1 MCVLQGFVTSFAEV
15 TSFMVFTV
23 EVAPRLPVQVLLP
36 LLNAVFA
43 VSLCHEQ
50 WQHFQVRHT
59 NGGRE
64 GERER

>member
-1 MCVLQGFVTSFAEV
+1 MTSFAEV

-36 LLNAVFA
+36 LLNGVFA

-50 WQHFQVRHT
+50 WEDFQVGHDYFIT
-59 NGGRE
+59 I
-64 GERER
+64 

>member
-1 MCVLQGFVTSFAEV
+1 MTSFEEV

-36 LLNAVFA
+36 LLNGVFA

-50 WQHFQVRHT
+50 WEDFQVLHT
-59 NGGRE
+59 RLN
-64 GERER
+64 